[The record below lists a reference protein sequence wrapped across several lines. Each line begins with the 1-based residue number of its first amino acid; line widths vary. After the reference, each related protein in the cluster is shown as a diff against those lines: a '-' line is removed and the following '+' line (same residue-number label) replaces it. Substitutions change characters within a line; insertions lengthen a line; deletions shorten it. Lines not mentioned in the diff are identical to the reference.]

1 MRGLALVTVLLT
13 ALSGT
18 SLANPKSA
26 IPWLTESL
34 EAPPAS
40 ESDAATTPSQPDAS
54 GIVETPLSAPVRDGL
69 GILPPDLTGF
79 PRDLWAGTSLP
90 SATFL
95 LDRTPLAGEPSLRAL
110 FLQVLMAET
119 DPPFGASD
127 ASGFLLTRIDRLMAF
142 GALEQAEALIERAQ
156 PDTEPLFRRWFDIA
170 LLTGRADLACAALE
184 DSPMMAPTSKVRIFC
199 LTRTGDWDAAQI
211 ALNAAADIG
220 TISEDEAALFSM
232 FIDPALSE
240 ELAPPPPGR
249 PMRSLEFVIR
259 GATGLPIPRRELPP
273 AFLHTDL
280 ENYIPIRYRI
290 SSAERLAADGVIA
303 PSVLFAAYREE
314 EPAASGS
321 IWDRAAAVQ
330 AFDASLLAADLGPH
344 LEALDAE
351 MHPNGLRAAAAT
363 EIAAR
368 LATYA
373 PAEVPPKWHDLVA
386 AYLLLGGEAEAAGN
400 WVTEESRHDIRLAAA
415 IATGEPAL
423 GLGRAFSGPPEERT
437 DPAIR
442 GLIEKG
448 RPGEALME
456 TIARLATDERVEED
470 DAIRALAGLR
480 ALGLEDAARRIAVE
494 RLLLPLVLTL

>member
-1 MRGLALVTVLLT
+1 MRGLALVPVLV
-13 ALSGT
+13 ALSGAA
-18 SLANPKSA
+18 LANPKSA

-34 EAPPAS
+34 EAPPVS
-40 ESDAATTPSQPDAS
+40 SGGTTTPSQPDAT

-95 LDRTPLAGEPSLRAL
+95 LETTPLAGPPSLRAL

-127 ASGFLLTRIDRLMAF
+127 ASGFLLSRIDRLMAF

-184 DSPMMAPTSKVRIFC
+184 NSPMMAPTSKVRIFC

-211 ALNAAADIG
+211 ALNAAADLG
-220 TISEDEAALFSM
+220 TITKDEATLFSM

-249 PMRSLEFVIR
+249 PMKSLEFVMR

-273 AFLHTDL
+273 AFFHTDL

-290 SSAERLAADGVIA
+290 SSAERLVGEGVVA

-330 AFDASLLAADLGPH
+330 AFDGSLLAADLGPH
-344 LEALDAE
+344 LQALDAE

-363 EIAAR
+363 EIASR

-373 PAEVPPKWHDLVA
+373 PAEIPPEWHDLVA
-386 AYLLLGGEAEAAGN
+386 AYILLGGEAEAASA
-400 WVTEESRHDIRLAAA
+400 WVSEKSRSDIRLAAA
-415 IATGEPAL
+415 IVAGEPAS
-423 GLGRAFSGPPEERT
+423 GLGRAFSGAPEDIT
-437 DPAIR
+437 DPAIAA
-442 GLIEKG
+442 LIEKN
-448 RPGEALME
+448 RYGEALME
-456 TIARLATDERVEED
+456 AIGRLASDERVEED

-480 ALGLEDAARRIAVE
+480 ALGLDDAARRIAVE
-494 RLLLPLVLTL
+494 RLLLPLVLEP